1 MASHAVPPRDEA
13 ELRERVARIEGMT
26 LSELA
31 RAMAFEVPTGG
42 LRGKGKVG
50 ELLERALGATGG
62 SHAVPDFPALAIELK
77 SIPVDSRGRP
87 RESTYVCTVS
97 LTEAERAEWQGSW
110 VRQKLSHVL
119 WLPVETERGSALG
132 DRRIGRGLFWR
143 PSPEQDAVLRG
154 DFEELMGKIGV
165 GGIESLTAHA
175 GRWLQVRPKAA
186 TGSARTLAFDDD
198 GGRIT
203 TVPRG
208 FYLRA
213 SFTGAL
219 LIDLTSLPGA
229 TPPGS

>member
-13 ELRERVARIEGMT
+13 ELRSRVARIEGMT

-62 SHAVPDFPALAIELK
+62 NQAVPDFPELAIELK
-77 SIPVDSRGRP
+77 TIPVDSRGRP

-97 LTEAERAEWQGSW
+97 LTQAERAEWQGSW

-143 PSPEQDAVLRG
+143 PSPEQDAVLR
-154 DFEELMGKIGV
+154 EA
-165 GGIESLTAHA
+165 LTAHV

-219 LIDLTSLPGA
+219 LGDPTSLPGA
-229 TPPGS
+229 TPQGS